1 MKMNHF
7 VIPALMLLGL
17 TTACVESTPIL
28 QLGGGA
34 PQNEDCSFPNTEEVS
49 QLRGSVN
56 LGFVGGYPLV
66 FGVTSNV
73 ATTVVEVSDEP
84 VVGDEDLNTIYITEQ
99 VLSYRTNPEFADFP
113 QPQGSIPLHG
123 TVQVDGGLLLNLLTA
138 EAVDFLDDRAGAGGI
153 EVLVT
158 MHLRGK
164 RASGDEVESNEITYP
179 ITVTNVPFNVV
190 QSALCPG
197 QRFEPRTEACDQR
210 GLNGVYPACE
220 DLPTP

>member
-7 VIPALMLLGL
+7 VIPALMMLGL

-28 QLGGGA
+28 QLKGGA
-34 PQNEDCSFPNTEEVS
+34 PQNDDCSFPNTAEVS

-73 ATTVVEVSDEP
+73 ITTAIEVSEEP
-84 VVGDEDLNTIYITEQ
+84 VLGDPDLNTIYITDL
-99 VLSYRTNPEFADFP
+99 VLSYRTNPEFENFP
-113 QPQGSIPLHG
+113 QPRGPVPLHG
-123 TVQVDGGLLLNLLTA
+123 TIEQDGQLLLNLLTA

-179 ITVTNVPFNVV
+179 ITVTNVPYLDV
-190 QSALCPG
+190 QAALCPG
-197 QRFEPRTEACDQR
+197 QVFEPRTDSCDQR
-210 GLNGVYPACE
+210 GLNGSYPACE
-220 DLPTP
+220 DPPAP